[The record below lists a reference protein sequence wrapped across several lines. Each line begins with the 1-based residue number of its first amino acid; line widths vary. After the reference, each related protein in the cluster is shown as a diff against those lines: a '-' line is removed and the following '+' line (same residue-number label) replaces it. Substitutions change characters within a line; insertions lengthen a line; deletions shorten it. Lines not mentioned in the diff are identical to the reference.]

1 MNRRQLIARALA
13 LGVQAWPA
21 SQVLAQARSRRKPLT
36 VPRVNGAINVH
47 PVRRFD
53 QVSDFTPPVI
63 VPELVDRQMRQVY
76 ELGFERTRTTIS
88 FSDFGPDFLAAI
100 PYVRGAR
107 ALGVDVLGILG
118 QFGFGFDLTRALSDP
133 WKRAVVL
140 DTVLEIFAGEVS
152 PASHQVARAG
162 DFALQILNEPS
173 HFLGLDPGD
182 YVRHFLGPVYRDL
195 KERRSDLVVVS
206 AATVGSRDGVPRLR
220 RMIEAGMERSCDV
233 VAIHVYDLRTLTRL
247 AGLFSKPVWVT
258 ESGSFGTGTHL
269 DWFRNTF
276 ARIRLEIPEVVHI
289 FYFDLFDNE
298 PGGFRL
304 IDIRQD
310 PAAGAVLEV
319 ESGDLYD
326 FLVSRARTA
335 LGKRPAV
342 DYAELVPDITRYF
355 PTDHDLALI
364 DAARAVL

>member
-326 FLVSRARTA
+326 FLASRARAA